1 MIKKIKKRGRKH
13 SCWLLTMYV
22 HKWTLEYEM
31 LPQPIPW
38 IVTKQLEYTSK
49 DQSDWFNC
57 MQKYVVLSVVDSP

>member
-1 MIKKIKKRGRKH
+1 
-13 SCWLLTMYV
+13 MYV

-49 DQSDWFNC
+49 DQSDSFNC